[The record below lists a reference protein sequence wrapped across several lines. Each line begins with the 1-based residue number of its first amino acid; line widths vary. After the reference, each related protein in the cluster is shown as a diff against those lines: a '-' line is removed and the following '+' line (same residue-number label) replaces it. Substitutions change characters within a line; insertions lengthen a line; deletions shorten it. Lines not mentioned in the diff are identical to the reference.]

1 MKSPSSNTKIP
12 PESTLEP
19 ESSLKPEQGY
29 STRAVQTGI
38 PRTSQHG
45 VGFAVQNMAAFQF
58 ETLEEGA
65 EIFASGEGFSYARV
79 QNPTVKALEERLSSL
94 EGALTTVA
102 LASGQAASFT
112 AMLATCRVGDHIVAS
127 SSVFGGTSGLL
138 NNVLPN
144 LGIRSSLVENT
155 VEAIQA
161 ALTPETR
168 LVWIETLGNPVC
180 DVPDLEQLAQVAHK
194 SGALL
199 CVDNTWAGIGLLCRP
214 FEYGADLIVHSLTK
228 WAGGQ
233 GTVLGGAVMIRAGV
247 DVSSLP
253 MFTQGSPSLLE
264 QRGPNALAWKLRSIG
279 AQQIG
284 MVLSPQSAANFAL
297 GVETLELRLT
307 RESQSALEVAHWL
320 EARVKRVL
328 YAGLPSSPWHALAQ
342 KYLQGGFGSV
352 LSFEVEDPSSFLK
365 NLKLVRIAPNIGDTR
380 TLAIHP
386 WTTTHSRL
394 TEAGKRQSG
403 VTPQLI
409 RLSLGL
415 ENVPDLLADLGQA
428 LE

>member
-1 MKSPSSNTKIP
+1 MKSPSSTP
-12 PESTLEP
+12 TLLSEP
-19 ESSLKPEQGY
+19 SKLEQAEQGY
-29 STRAVQTGI
+29 STRAVQSGI

-45 VGFAVQNMAAFQF
+45 VGFAVQNMVAFQF

-65 EIFASGEGFSYARV
+65 EVFTSGEGYSYARV
-79 QNPTVKALEERLSSL
+79 QNPTVKALEQRLSAL
-94 EGALTTVA
+94 EGAYATVA

-112 AMLATCRVGDHIVAS
+112 AMLSTCRVGDHIVAS

-155 VEAIQA
+155 AEAVQA
-161 ALTPETR
+161 ALTPDTR
-168 LVWIETLGNPVC
+168 LVWVETLGNPVC
-180 DVPDLEQLAQVAHK
+180 DVPDLERIAQIAHTH
-194 SGALL
+194 GALL

-233 GTVLGGAVMIRAGV
+233 GTVLGGAVMVRDGV
-247 DVSSLP
+247 NLSSLP
-253 MFTQGSPSLLE
+253 MFTLGSPSLLK
-264 QRGPNALAWKLRSIG
+264 QRGEGALAWKLRSIG

-284 MVLSPQSAANFAL
+284 MTLSPQSAASFAL

-307 RESQSALEVAHWL
+307 RESETALELARWL
-320 EARVKRVL
+320 EPRVQQVL
-328 YAGLPSSPWHALAQ
+328 YAGLPSSKWHALAQ

-352 LSFEVEDPSSFLK
+352 LSFEVNDPSSFLSR
-365 NLKLVRIAPNIGDTR
+365 LQLVRIAPNIGDTR

-394 TEAGKRQSG
+394 SEAGKYHSG

-409 RLSLGL
+409 RLSVGL
-415 ENVPDLLADLGQA
+415 ERVSDLLADLAQA

>member
-19 ESSLKPEQGY
+19 ESSLKPESSLRPEQGY

-94 EGALTTVA
+94 EGALATVA

-180 DVPDLEQLAQVAHK
+180 DVPDLEQLAQIAHQ
-194 SGALL
+194 
-199 CVDNTWAGIGLLCRP
+199 N
-214 FEYGADLIVHSLTK
+214 
-228 WAGGQ
+228 
-233 GTVLGGAVMIRAGV
+233 GTVLGGAVMVRAGV

-394 TEAGKRQSG
+394 TEAGKYQSG

-415 ENVPDLLADLGQA
+415 EDVPDLLEDLGQA